1 MLWFETITDLI
12 RDADRLRPRS
22 HGVIEVADERLVRVV
37 LRPWPKTVSLLDVW
51 FDRAVR
57 HRLRPGNRC
66 QLYFNQPASSPDY
79 LTLRYVVSS
88 ADTTLGTFHGAL
100 EVLDEIARIKRTQAI
115 VCDAS
120 NRRISARLLARWG
133 WEPHCASRWHRHYI
147 KRFYDRSAAPLAN
160 PRLLSATCDTCA
172 SAAWPITPAPSRS
185 ASELVASSVS
195 P

>member
-12 RDADRLRPRS
+12 RDADRLRSRS
-22 HGVIEVADERLVRVV
+22 HGLIEVADERLVRVV
-37 LRPWPKTVSLLDVW
+37 LRPWPKTISLLDVL

-100 EVLDEIARIKRTQAI
+100 EVLDEIARIKRSQAI

-133 WEPHCASRWHRHYI
+133 WEPHCPGRWHRHYI
-147 KRFYDRSAAPLAN
+147 KRFYEGHAAPLSN
-160 PRLLSATCDTCA
+160 PRLLSAAGDIDRGGW
-172 SAAWPITPAPSRS
+172 SVTPAPSTS
-185 ASELVASSVS
+185 ASELVASSAA

>member
-1 MLWFETITDLI
+1 MPWFETITDI
-12 RDADRLRPRS
+12 SRQADRLRSRS

-37 LRPWPKTVSLLDVW
+37 LRPWPKTVSLFDVW

-100 EVLDEIARIKRTQAI
+100 EVLDEIARIKRSQAI

-147 KRFYDRSAAPLAN
+147 KRFYDRPAAPLVN
-160 PRLLSATCDTCA
+160 PRLLTATHDT
-172 SAAWPITPAPSRS
+172 SEWEAWPTTSAPSTS
-185 ASELVASSVS
+185 ANELVASSAG

>member
-1 MLWFETITDLI
+1 MFCFTTITDLV

-66 QLYFNQPASSPDY
+66 QLYFNQPARLPDY

-147 KRFYDRSAAPLAN
+147 KRFYDRPAAPLTN
-160 PRLLSATCDTCA
+160 PRLLTAAGDTCA
-172 SAAWPITPAPSRS
+172 SAEWPITQAPSTS
-185 ASELVASSVS
+185 ASELAASSAA